1 MPPKAAF
8 APWTHLPNNI
18 PLDQGVSASASL
30 YPKSVIKLAQAW
42 KKMKVAM
49 FAGKLIKPDSVDVDT
64 LSHLDW
70 YEATNFK
77 RPYPGEK
84 KVLWPSRFAARI
96 GLAKVDLDD

>member
-1 MPPKAAF
+1 
-8 APWTHLPNNI
+8 
-18 PLDQGVSASASL
+18 VR
-30 YPKSVIKLAQAW
+30 KLAQAW

-49 FAGKLIKPDSVDVDT
+49 FAGKLTKPDSVDVET

-84 KVLWPSRFAARI
+84 KVLWPSAFAARL
-96 GLAKVDLDD
+96 GLPMVADDDDD